1 MCYVLR
7 CSLQLAMELKK
18 FGFRQHSLYL
28 DCKYYVLD
36 NIILNGKSYIAGD
49 YIYCNNISDIDM
61 DKLVFI
67 PYYAEVYDWFDTE
80 KDISIAVWRSNEN
93 YTFAIYDL
101 SKEINEGN
109 TTLSVICDD
118 DSITNPIEINEIAIT
133 AAMDYINRKA

>member
-7 CSLQLAMELKK
+7 CSLLLAMELKK
-18 FGFRQHSLYL
+18 FGFRQHSLHL
-28 DCKYYVLD
+28 DCMYYVLD

-67 PYYAEVYDWFDTE
+67 PYYAEVYE

-133 AAMDYINRKA
+133 AAMDYVNRKA

>member
-1 MCYVLR
+1 MCYILR

-18 FGFRQHSLYL
+18 FGFQQHSLHL

-36 NIILNGKSYIAGD
+36 NIILDGKSYIAGD

-80 KDISIAVWRSNEN
+80 KDISIAVWRSSEN

-101 SKEINEGN
+101 SKEINEDN

-118 DSITNPIEINEIAIT
+118 DSIISPIEINEIVIT
-133 AAMDYINRKA
+133 AAMDYVNRKA